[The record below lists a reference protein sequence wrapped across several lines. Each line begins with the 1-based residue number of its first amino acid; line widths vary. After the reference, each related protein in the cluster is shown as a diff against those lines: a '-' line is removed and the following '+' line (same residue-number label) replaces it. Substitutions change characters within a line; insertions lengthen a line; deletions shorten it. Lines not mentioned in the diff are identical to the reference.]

1 VIDGMGHFMKKWMFV
16 VLFCAVAVTGV
27 RENLYGAL
35 IEGVEFKDSYSLG
48 DQKLFLNNV
57 ALMRYKVVIKAMVS
71 ALYLGE
77 GVKPSEVLK
86 DVPKRIE
93 IHYFWNLEGKEIAK
107 AADRLL
113 AENISVTRLETIR
126 TEIDEMNALFEN
138 VKAGERYSLTYIP
151 GVGTELALNGKK
163 KGLVPG
169 AEFASA
175 YFSIWLGKKPM
186 DVVMRDTLLKPR

>member
-1 VIDGMGHFMKKWMFV
+1 MKRWMFV
-16 VLFCAVAVTGV
+16 LLFCAVAVIGI
-27 RENLYGAL
+27 RENVYGAL
-35 IEGVEFKDSYSLG
+35 IEGVEFKDSHTLG
-48 DQKLFLNNV
+48 GQSFLLNNV

-107 AADRLL
+107 AADKLL
-113 AENISVTRLETIR
+113 AENISVSRLETIR
-126 TEIDEMNALFEN
+126 AEIDEMNALYEN
-138 VKAGERYSLTYIP
+138 VKAGDRYSLTYLP

-186 DVVMRDTLLKPR
+186 DVAMRDTLLKPR